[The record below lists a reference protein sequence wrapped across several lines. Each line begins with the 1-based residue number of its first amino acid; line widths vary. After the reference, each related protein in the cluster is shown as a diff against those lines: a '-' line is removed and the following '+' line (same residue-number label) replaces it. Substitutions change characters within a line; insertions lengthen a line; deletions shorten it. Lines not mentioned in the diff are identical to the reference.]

1 MRTLS
6 QRAPH
11 SQPRFLNAA
20 QVADLLDMSED
31 WVYERA
37 KTGELPSL
45 KLPGGRRRFPYD
57 DLMAV
62 LETFRDD
69 RRRGTR

>member
-1 MRTLS
+1 
-6 QRAPH
+6 
-11 SQPRFLNAA
+11 
-20 QVADLLDMSED
+20 MSED

-37 KTGELPSL
+37 KSGELPSL

-69 RRRGTR
+69 RKRGGR

>member
-1 MRTLS
+1 VVRMS
-6 QRAPH
+6 SPAPH

-37 KTGELPSL
+37 KSGELPNY

-57 DLMAV
+57 ELLAE
-62 LETFRDD
+62 LEKFRQA
-69 RRRGTR
+69 RSSGR